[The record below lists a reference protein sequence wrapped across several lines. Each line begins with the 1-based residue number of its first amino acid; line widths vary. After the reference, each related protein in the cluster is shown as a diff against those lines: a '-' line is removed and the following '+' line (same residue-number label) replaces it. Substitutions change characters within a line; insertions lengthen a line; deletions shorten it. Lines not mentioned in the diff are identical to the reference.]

1 MIKLFLLIIV
11 GLLLL
16 ASPVLIVVGLRYWR
30 KRSAAQARQEIE
42 AEIEW
47 VERVLQKKTDAVP
60 FEDKNS

>member
-16 ASPVLIVVGLRYWR
+16 ASPFLIVAGLRFWR
-30 KRSAAQARQEIE
+30 KRSAAQARKEIE

-47 VERVLQKKTDAVP
+47 VERVLQKKADAVP